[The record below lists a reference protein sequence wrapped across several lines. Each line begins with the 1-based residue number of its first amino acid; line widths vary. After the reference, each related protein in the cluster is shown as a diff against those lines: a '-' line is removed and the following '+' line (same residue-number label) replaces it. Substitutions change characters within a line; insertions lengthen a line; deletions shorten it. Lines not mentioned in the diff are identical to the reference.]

1 MLSRLYIKNY
11 AIIDEVSI
19 DFSDGLTIITGET
32 GAGKSILLGALELI
46 LGRRADL
53 KSLKDTSSKCIIEAT
68 FDIGKYDL
76 SEFFEDQ
83 DLDYARQTIV
93 RRELLPSG
101 KSRAFINDTPT
112 KLSALLALCD
122 SLVDMH
128 RQFATQD
135 INNVSFQLRMLDAL
149 ADNKAV
155 LTVYR
160 KEFSAYTKK
169 IKQLQDIERQAAS
182 SDQALDFIKFQLN
195 EFDEA
200 NIQPGEMAQ
209 LEKERTNIESSESIQ
224 QAFAMA
230 DQLLIE
236 GETNIIEQLRQLV
249 GAFSNVAKAND
260 EVNLIYKKLNTI
272 LLDVEDLS
280 DELNRN
286 GYDVSYD
293 EGRLLEI
300 GERLDTIYRLL
311 NKHQKQSED
320 DLLQFHLELKQQIN
334 GFDNLSQDIER
345 LQAEICDLEKQ
356 LFEKANELTRSRQA
370 VIKPFI
376 AEVHDTLSRMN
387 MANAK
392 LQIDIQPLSKL
403 SSTGIDDI
411 EFLFSTNPGSPF
423 LPVKD
428 VASGGELSRLTLAVK
443 SKVAD
448 AIPLPTLVYDEI
460 DTGISGGTAMQM
472 GQILDNLSDKH
483 QVIVITH
490 TPQVAVKADKH
501 YYVSKSTDGKKT
513 ETRIVNLSDAERVN
527 AIAMMLSGDPP
538 SPEAIE
544 NAKQLLSE
552 S

>member
-53 KSLKDTSSKCIIEAT
+53 KSLKDTSNKCVIEAT
-68 FDIGKYDL
+68 FNIGRYDL

-83 DLDYARQTIV
+83 DLDYAEQTIV

-101 KSRAFINDTPT
+101 KSRAFINDTPA
-112 KLSALLALCD
+112 KLSALQALCD
-122 SLVDMH
+122 SLIDMH

-149 ADNKAV
+149 ADNKLA
-155 LTVYR
+155 LTAYR
-160 KEFSAYTKK
+160 KEFSAYSKK
-169 IKQLQDIERQAAS
+169 TKQLKDLERQAAS

-200 NIQPGEMAQ
+200 NIQLGEMAQ
-209 LEKERTNIESSESIQ
+209 LEKERTTIESSEAIQ
-224 QAFAMA
+224 QAFGMA
-230 DQLLIE
+230 DQVLLE
-236 GETNIIEQLRQLV
+236 GESNVIEQLRQLV
-249 GAFSNVAKAND
+249 GAFSAVANAND
-260 EVNLIYKKLNTI
+260 EVNTVYKKLNTI
-272 LLDVEDLS
+272 LLDLEDLS
-280 DELNRN
+280 DELSRNR
-286 GYDVSYD
+286 YDASFD
-293 EGRLLEI
+293 EGRLVEI
-300 GERLDTIYRLL
+300 SERLDTVYRLL

-334 GFDNLSQDIER
+334 GFDNLSHDIER
-345 LQAEICDLEKQ
+345 LKAELDDLEKQ
-356 LFEKANELTRSRQA
+356 LLAKAKKLTKSRQQ
-370 VIKPFI
+370 VVKPFI

-392 LQIDIQPLSKL
+392 LQIDIQSLSTL
-403 SSTGIDDI
+403 SNTGLDDI
-411 EFLFSTNPGSPF
+411 QFLFSTNPGSPF

-460 DTGISGGTAMQM
+460 DTGISGVTAMQM
-472 GQILDNLSDKH
+472 GQILDTLSDNH

-513 ETRIVNLSDAERVN
+513 TTNIVKLSDTERIN

-538 SPEAIE
+538 SSAAIE

>member
-53 KSLKDTSSKCIIEAT
+53 KSLKDTDSKCIIEAT
-68 FDIGKYDL
+68 FNIGKYDL
-76 SEFFEDQ
+76 SEFFDDQ
-83 DLDYARQTIV
+83 DLDYAEQTIV

-101 KSRAFINDTPT
+101 KSRAFINDTPA
-112 KLSALLALCD
+112 KLNALQALCD
-122 SLVDMH
+122 SLIDMH

-149 ADNKAV
+149 ADNKDALV
-155 LTVYR
+155 AYR
-160 KEFSAYTKK
+160 KDFMAYTKK
-169 IKQLQDIERQAAS
+169 NKQLADLHKQAAS
-182 SDQALDFIKFQLN
+182 SDQAMDFIKFQLN

-200 NIQPGEMAQ
+200 NIQPGEMTQ
-209 LEKERTNIESSESIQ
+209 LEKERTTIENSESIQ
-224 QAFAMA
+224 QAFSLA
-230 DQLLIE
+230 DQTLTQ
-236 GETNIIEQLRQLV
+236 GESNVLEQLRQLV
-249 GAFSNVAKAND
+249 NAFSGVANAND
-260 EVNLIYKKLNTI
+260 EVRGIYQKFNTI
-272 LLDVEDLS
+272 LLDLEDLS
-280 DELNRN
+280 DELSRN
-286 GYDVSYD
+286 GYDTSFD
-293 EGRLLEI
+293 ESRLSEI
-300 GERLDTIYRLL
+300 SERLDTIYRLL

-320 DLLQFHLELKQQIN
+320 DLLQFHTELKQQIN
-334 GFDNLSQDIER
+334 GFDNLSHDIER
-345 LQAEICDLEKQ
+345 LDAEIADLEKQ
-356 LFEKANELTRSRQA
+356 LKTKAQKLTKSRQS

-376 AEVHDTLSRMN
+376 KDVHDTLSRMN

-392 LQIDIQPLSKL
+392 LQIDIQPLNKL
-403 SSTGIDDI
+403 SATGLDDI
-411 EFLFSTNPGSPF
+411 QFLFSTNPGSPF

-472 GQILDNLSDKH
+472 GQILDTLSANH

-501 YYVSKSTDGKKT
+501 YYVSKSTDGKV
-513 ETRIVNLSDAERVN
+513 TRTSIVSLSDAERVT

-538 SPEAIE
+538 SDAAIE

>member
-53 KSLKDTSSKCIIEAT
+53 KSLKDTSNKCVIEAT
-68 FDIGKYDL
+68 FNIGRYDL

-83 DLDYARQTIV
+83 DLDYAEQTIV

-101 KSRAFINDTPT
+101 KSRAFINDTPA
-112 KLSALLALCD
+112 KLSALQALCD
-122 SLVDMH
+122 SLIDMH

-149 ADNKAV
+149 ADNKLA
-155 LTVYR
+155 LTAYR
-160 KEFSAYTKK
+160 KEFSAYSKK
-169 IKQLQDIERQAAS
+169 TKQLKDLERQAAS

-209 LEKERTNIESSESIQ
+209 LEKERTTIESSEAIQ
-224 QAFAMA
+224 QAFGMA
-230 DQLLIE
+230 DQVLLE
-236 GETNIIEQLRQLV
+236 GESNVIEQLRQLV
-249 GAFSNVAKAND
+249 GAFSAVANAND
-260 EVNLIYKKLNTI
+260 EVNTVYKKLNTI
-272 LLDVEDLS
+272 LLDLEDLS
-280 DELNRN
+280 DELSRNR
-286 GYDVSYD
+286 YDASFD
-293 EGRLLEI
+293 EGRLVEI
-300 GERLDTIYRLL
+300 SERLDTVYRLL

-334 GFDNLSQDIER
+334 GFDNLSHDIER
-345 LQAEICDLEKQ
+345 LKAELDDLEKQ
-356 LFEKANELTRSRQA
+356 LLAKAKKLTKSRQQ
-370 VIKPFI
+370 VVKPFI

-392 LQIDIQPLSKL
+392 LQIDIQSLSTL
-403 SSTGIDDI
+403 SDTGLDDI
-411 EFLFSTNPGSPF
+411 QFLFSTNPGSPF

-472 GQILDNLSDKH
+472 GQILDTLSDNH

-513 ETRIVNLSDAERVN
+513 TTNIVKLSDTERIN

-538 SPEAIE
+538 SSAAIE